1 MLNIGKLAG
10 VDSVDYYLSQVASGV
25 EDYYLGNGEAPGQW
39 TGTAAPDLS
48 LHGEVKAETLRRVLG
63 GHDAA
68 GKPLKGLRSSRK
80 IPGFD
85 LAFRAP
91 KSVSLL
97 WALGG
102 HDVASDVH
110 DAHDAAVAA
119 ALAYLEDHAGWT
131 RRGAGGRHAVK
142 GRGLVAAA
150 FRHRASRDRDPLLH
164 THVLVANAVQADD
177 GRWGTLDATRLYRH
191 AKAAGYLYQTQ
202 LRHELT
208 RRLGV
213 AWNPVAQGVADLTGV
228 PDPLI
233 RAFVARV
240 FVGQRVPASVPHR
253 PLREPSW
260 PHTAH
265 VTPRATMLRG
275 RSARRGPSWMS
286 PPGSRRTDAPGSRPT
301 ISSRRRSSRRMPP
314 TGP

>member
-1 MLNIGKLAG
+1 MRGPAGGGGGVLNIGKLAG

-39 TGTAAPDLS
+39 TGTAAGRLG
-48 LHGEVKAETLRRVLG
+48 LHGQVDADALRRVLG
-63 GHDAA
+63 GYDAT
-68 GKPLKGLRSSRK
+68 GRPLEGLRSTRK

-102 HDVASDVH
+102 RDVATQVR

-119 ALAYLEDHAGWT
+119 ALAYLEEQAGWS
-131 RRGAGGRHAVK
+131 RRGAGGRHAVR
-142 GRGLVAAA
+142 GRGFVAAA
-150 FRHRASRDRDPLLH
+150 FRHRASRARDPLLH

-191 AKAAGYLYQTQ
+191 AKTAGYLYQTQ

-208 RRLGV
+208 RRLAV
-213 AWNPVAQGVADLTGV
+213 AWEPVVNGTADLTGV
-228 PDPLI
+228 PS
-233 RAFVARV
+233 
-240 FVGQRVPASVPHR
+240 Q
-253 PLREPSW
+253 
-260 PHTAH
+260 
-265 VTPRATMLRG
+265 
-275 RSARRGPSWMS
+275 
-286 PPGSRRTDAPGSRPT
+286 
-301 ISSRRRSSRRMPP
+301 
-314 TGP
+314 

>member
-1 MLNIGKLAG
+1 
-10 VDSVDYYLSQVASGV
+10 V
-25 EDYYLGNGEAPGQW
+25 W
-39 TGTAAPDLS
+39 TGSAAGPLG
-48 LHGEVKAETLRRVLG
+48 LHGQVDADALRRILS

-68 GKPLKGLRSSRK
+68 GRRLEGLRSSRK
-80 IPGFD
+80 VPGFD

-102 HDVASDVH
+102 GDVAAEVR

-119 ALAYLEDHAGWT
+119 ALSYLEEHAGWS

-142 GRGLVAAA
+142 GRGFVAAA
-150 FRHRASRDRDPLLH
+150 FRHRASRDRDLLLH

-191 AKAAGYLYQTQ
+191 AKTAGYLYQAQ

-213 AWNPVAQGVADLTGV
+213 AWDPVVNGTADLTGV
-228 PDPLI
+228 PEPVM
-233 RAFVARV
+233 RAFS
-240 FVGQRVPASVPHR
+240 QRRQAIEQR
-253 PLREPSW
+253 LAEW
-260 PHTAH
+260 
-265 VTPRATMLRG
+265 G
-275 RSARRGPSWMS
+275 E
-286 PPGSRRTDAPGSRPT
+286 
-301 ISSRRRSSRRMPP
+301 SSRAAAEMAALATRKPK
-314 TGP
+314 GDVDAVALAAE